1 MSQTEVQLIKNNA
14 VVEADIANDAVT
26 RDKINVVS
34 TSSAPGI
41 EIKGDGGSQ
50 EGYLQLNCRVNSHG
64 VKIQSP
70 PHSASQ
76 SYKIILPDNQI
87 AADKIL
93 KVKSITGSGSTATG
107 QLEFGDAAATDF
119 VKLQAASSASA
130 VSDLLFTN
138 LDVTTYRTFKFV
150 LSTYPVTDGAELY
163 LRVLDGN
170 TYKTGANTYR
180 WGQSGTLNTGGNY
193 GASGDDTFAK
203 LGGGAGNN
211 NYEGWRTELTFVP
224 QVSGEPTY
232 ENNFGYAIT
241 QRFGTTNNYRAETTY
256 FRFNQTDTLDGFEI
270 YTSNGSLGAYSYTL
284 YGLKR

>member
-41 EIKGDGGSQ
+41 EIKGDDGSQ

-107 QLEFGDAAATDF
+107 QLEFADDSGGKFASYAIICDQKGTNTAGGSSSTGTFNVRDLNTELSDADSIVSISSNQFTLQAGTYLIKASAPSYKGNRHQIIIHNATDVATVAIGTSEF
-119 VKLQAASSASA
+119 SYHE
-130 VSDLLFTN
+130 N
-138 LDVTTYRTFKFV
+138 L
-150 LSTYPVTDGAELY
+150 
-163 LRVLDGN
+163 
-170 TYKTGANTYR
+170 
-180 WGQSGTLNTGGNY
+180 
-193 GASGDDTFAK
+193 
-203 LGGGAGNN
+203 
-211 NYEGWRTELTFVP
+211 
-224 QVSGEPTY
+224 
-232 ENNFGYAIT
+232 
-241 QRFGTTNNYRAETTY
+241 GTTTRSFAMCRVTIGAAKAFEIRHRHGRAQATNGLGLETNY
-256 FRFNQTDTLDGFEI
+256 DTLASVYTIVEI
-270 YTSNGSLGAYSYTL
+270 FKEA
-284 YGLKR
+284 

>member
-41 EIKGDGGSQ
+41 EIKGDDGSQ

-87 AADKIL
+87 AADKFL

-107 QLEFGDAAATDF
+107 QLEFAN
-119 VKLQAASSASA
+119 ASGITEVDNWRITSSFNASGA
-130 VSDLLFTN
+130 GAYITSNWERNDTAGFTKIGTG
-138 LDVTTYRTFKFV
+138 LTESSGVFTF
-150 LSTYPVTDGAELY
+150 PVTGIYQITA
-163 LRVLDGN
+163 VLHTVNNSN
-170 TYKTGANTYR
+170 TNRYTECKIYTTQNNSAYTEQTTAAGEIGETY
-180 WGQSGTLNTGGNY
+180 GQNMVRAT
-193 GASGDDTFAK
+193 
-203 LGGGAGNN
+203 
-211 NYEGWRTELTFVP
+211 
-224 QVSGEPTY
+224 
-232 ENNFGYAIT
+232 AI
-241 QRFGTTNNYRAETTY
+241 FDC
-256 FRFNQTDTLDGFEI
+256 TDTSTHKFQI
-270 YTSNGSLGAYSYTL
+270 RQYTYNSNTQIVGSSTVNKSYIVVIRLGDT
-284 YGLKR
+284 

>member
-1 MSQTEVQLIKNNA
+1 MSQTEVQLIKDNA

-41 EIKGDGGSQ
+41 EIKGDDGSQ

-107 QLEFGDAAATDF
+107 QLEFADAAAGGLAMADQWRYT
-119 VKLQAASSASA
+119 AE
-130 VSDLLFTN
+130 FT
-138 LDVTTYRTFKFV
+138 
-150 LSTYPVTDGAELY
+150 
-163 LRVLDGN
+163 
-170 TYKTGANTYR
+170 
-180 WGQSGTLNTGGNY
+180 QSN
-193 GASGDDTFAK
+193 
-203 LGGGAGNN
+203 
-211 NYEGWRTELTFVP
+211 
-224 QVSGEPTY
+224 
-232 ENNFGYAIT
+232 
-241 QRFGTTNNYRAETTY
+241 TNNYLTT
-256 FRFNQTDTLDGFEI
+256 
-270 YTSNGSLGAYSYTL
+270 TSNWERPDGGLGIDSSPLGTGMTQSGGLFTFPSTGYYLILFTAAAKVNNDSCETFVFIQATENNSSYTDVARAL
-284 YGLKR
+284 FTIPNQCTPNYGSAATQYLARVTNTSNDKIRFRLSNSGISVTWLGESGENRIAATFLKLGDI